1 MKNFTSFA
9 DADDYKALLQQALE
23 IKANPYG
30 YQHIGRN
37 KTVGLIFFNPSLR
50 TRLSSVKAAYNLG
63 GIEVADKVGQHP
75 VGDKPVVAVE

>member
-9 DADDYKALLQQALE
+9 DAGDYQALLQQAPE

-50 TRLSSVKAAYNLG
+50 TG
-63 GIEVADKVGQHP
+63 P
-75 VGDKPVVAVE
+75 

>member
-9 DADDYKALLQQALE
+9 DAGDCHALLQQALE

-37 KTVGLIFFNPSLR
+37 
-50 TRLSSVKAAYNLG
+50 
-63 GIEVADKVGQHP
+63 
-75 VGDKPVVAVE
+75 